1 MGNNDPYLEGRAM
14 TSTVGMTTIFA
25 GRIDDRNDDLQG
37 LDAGFANVGRNP
49 ATVVWN
55 RFFQGVRIR
64 RECRNEGI
72 VPNRAVQCEYKNSL
86 PETDDSPARD
96 RYKLQGFSKRTKVRR
111 LNLRQ
116 HLDIFR
122 HTVVPQLSLHELIQR
137 VRDGDSEAVG
147 VLLNQYGDAI
157 RREVRFSLLDQRLK
171 RIVGESDIYQSVVS
185 RFVFGLQDG
194 NFEFESGKDV
204 VNLLKVIVRARVA
217 QHARFWKSRRRD
229 LHRNQALLSDDA
241 IALTESQPTIGQ
253 QQSDAELL
261 AIALSIM
268 PERDRKILEWR
279 AEGLSWGQ
287 VAERL
292 GVSSAEGLRK
302 SHERSMQRTL
312 REIRYASGLEDK
324 SDSRSD
330 HANNAGDE

>member
-1 MGNNDPYLEGRAM
+1 M
-14 TSTVGMTTIFA
+14 TSTVGMTTIWGGELMIGTMICKVSTLVLPMWAEIRPLSFGTVSFKA
-25 GRIDDRNDDLQG
+25 FEYEGNAEMKESSLIEL
-37 LDAGFANVGRNP
+37 FNVNTKIP
-49 ATVVWN
+49 Y
-55 RFFQGVRIR
+55 QI
-64 RECRNEGI
+64 
-72 VPNRAVQCEYKNSL
+72 
-86 PETDDSPARD
+86 TDDSPARD